1 MAVLDTSGVYTEGDD
16 FRVIKALDVPFGTY
30 TLNCVAGCM
39 NDLEVMS
46 VTAATDLIALLD
58 SYDVANAAE
67 STANLE
73 QAGGQK
79 VLTTAD
85 VLEWTVINGGVGG
98 ATQEKGKISSDIAQI
113 MSFCVCLS
121 GYLDGYGGHYGTAA
135 MIRS

>member
-1 MAVLDTSGVYTEGDD
+1 MATLDTTGVYSEGDD
-16 FRVIKALDVPFGTY
+16 YRVIKALNVPFGTY
-30 TLNCVAGCM
+30 TMSCVAGCM
-39 NDLEVMS
+39 NDLEDMS
-46 VTAATDLIALLD
+46 PTAAADLVALLD

-73 QAGGQK
+73 QAGGGK
-79 VLTTAD
+79 VLVKAD
-85 VLEWTVINGGVGG
+85 VLEWEVINGGING

-121 GYLDGYGGHYGTAA
+121 GYLDGYGGHYGTAP